1 MAVFGILFGAPLA
14 WACFC
19 VLCSVLCLLWY
30 YKKCC
35 TTMCQITACGFRMVI
50 YSVVPTV
57 FCFYLLL
64 ITGWMAFF
72 YTVVFTGYVV
82 HIPVVIYDILGYC
95 FSYYCVLIRSL
106 CRPSVWWSKVC
117 VYGHDLRGVFFGKIW
132 TLSVCGLRTFL
143 WLLVCVRDIKHFLM
157 GVVFST
163 GVIRLIFLQQLRKNK
178 IFPLSIVPLVHLR
191 DVSVP
196 ILYGAIWDLI
206 VFVFRLGEFSI
217 SALLSIVSLL
227 VSVTDRKR
235 FLQGVV
241 FSTGLCRVI
250 VLRQM
255 YKVELLQRS
264 ILNVSCS
271 FAISGRILYWYLWEI
286 LVVWTILLLGPYV
299 LEIPVLLIILC
310 SYGADTIYR
319 RIQAHFQPE
328 LVVVDQSPLS
338 TNLSLSHLR
347 RIDFCDNN
355 VDNERFFYEGT
366 KRDS

>member
-1 MAVFGILFGAPLA
+1 MQIANPGHVPSVMISSWIHSCMYYFSSHIRSLIFLGTCTVLICTLWTACLLVRLSYVHWQNRFYSNNEKLVGCTLISCVPVMAVFGILFGAPLA
-14 WACFC
+14 WASFC
-19 VLCSVLCLLWY
+19 ALCSVLCLLWY

-82 HIPVVIYDILGYC
+82 HVPVVIYDILGYC

-178 IFPLSIVPLVHLR
+178 IFPLYCKCKKR
-191 DVSVP
+191 T
-196 ILYGAIWDLI
+196 WCQN
-206 VFVFRLGEFSI
+206 
-217 SALLSIVSLL
+217 
-227 VSVTDRKR
+227 RKK
-235 FLQGVV
+235 L
-241 FSTGLCRVI
+241 
-250 VLRQM
+250 
-255 YKVELLQRS
+255 
-264 ILNVSCS
+264 
-271 FAISGRILYWYLWEI
+271 
-286 LVVWTILLLGPYV
+286 
-299 LEIPVLLIILC
+299 
-310 SYGADTIYR
+310 
-319 RIQAHFQPE
+319 
-328 LVVVDQSPLS
+328 
-338 TNLSLSHLR
+338 
-347 RIDFCDNN
+347 
-355 VDNERFFYEGT
+355 
-366 KRDS
+366 